1 MIDSF
6 AKRRVA
12 VIIQSHLFAPFSAI
26 IISQVLIIHPSLS
39 PLGVVNW
46 PKTGLLK
53 THQALWSE
61 SWMMRMSNINN
72 RPNTQYTCVRSD
84 LGCAFFIG
92 SFGHLDDYEGG
103 VFELPLDDYEGGI
116 FTSLPVKSSGR

>member
-1 MIDSF
+1 M
-6 AKRRVA
+6 
-12 VIIQSHLFAPFSAI
+12 IIQSHLFAPFSAI

-72 RPNTQYTCVRSD
+72 RPNTQYKCVRSD

-103 VFELPLDDYEGGI
+103 VFDLPLDEGGI